1 LSSEVAN
8 MTKEMKSKRRQRIIE
23 LEKRYFQHE
32 EEIRRFLAVAEE
44 LKTIR
49 WLSDEEYL
57 KWLEKKHE
65 LNLKSK
71 VTKRKENQSEKELNN
86 NEK

>member
-1 LSSEVAN
+1 

-32 EEIRRFLAVAEE
+32 QEIRRFLAAAEE

-49 WLSDEEYL
+49 RLSDEEYL